1 MTRAVPALALLV
13 AALAPRVAAAQEPG
27 GLGPT
32 YVEPPERPALP
43 APPPPPAPPAPP
55 TPATPPPSPP
65 ESAADLAPTPPK
77 ETLDG
82 FGVRAAASGAVT
94 SLLGLAFTGW
104 SGAVALGGEVTN
116 NAEVYV
122 GVSYGQARTGNG
134 LGIRETTLDAT
145 VAALV
150 APVHLGFGA
159 GFMYMQ
165 IPRISEPNTSIER
178 VGIGLHGWA
187 SVDLLRPTRRQ
198 ALFVALQ
205 PDADWVM
212 PQVLLR
218 VTLGLGYRL

>member
-1 MTRAVPALALLV
+1 VTRVAPALALLI
-13 AALAPRVAAAQEPG
+13 AAFARVAAAQEPG

-32 YVEPPERPALP
+32 YLEPAERPE
-43 APPPPPAPPAPP
+43 PPAPREATT
-55 TPATPPPSPP
+55 TPSSPP
-65 ESAADLAPTPPK
+65 ESAPDPATAPRK
-77 ETLDG
+77 EALDG
-82 FGVRAAASGAVT
+82 LGVRGAASGAVT

-104 SGAVALGGEVTN
+104 SGAVGLGGQVTN
-116 NAEVYV
+116 DAEVYV

-145 VAALV
+145 ATAIV
-150 APVHLGFGA
+150 APVHLGLGA

-198 ALFVALQ
+198 ALFIALR
-205 PDADWVM
+205 PDADWVV
-212 PQVLLR
+212 PQLLLR